1 MMQRLLN
8 CSRRDDTDNI
18 NYKINQITNS
28 CETQCKSLIPKA
40 KNTLMSATL
49 KIVFSII

>member
-8 CSRRDDTDNI
+8 CSRRDDTENI
-18 NYKINQITNS
+18 NYKINEITNS
-28 CETQCKSLIPKA
+28 CETQCKNVIPKA

-49 KIVFSII
+49 KTVFSII